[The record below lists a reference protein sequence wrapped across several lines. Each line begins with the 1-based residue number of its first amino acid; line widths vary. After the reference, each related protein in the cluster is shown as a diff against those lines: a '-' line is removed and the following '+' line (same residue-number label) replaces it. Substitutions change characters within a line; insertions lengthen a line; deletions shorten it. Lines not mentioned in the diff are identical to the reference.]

1 MEGVNFM
8 HKYTGGIAIVGMAC
22 RFPDAI
28 NYNQFWNNIRNGVQS
43 VKDIPQER
51 WDNDQ
56 FYSDDINT
64 PNKMNIRQ
72 MAMLKG
78 IDLFDH
84 NFFNTS
90 PREAK
95 NMDPQQRIL
104 LEEAWH
110 CIEDSGISLELLQ
123 QAVTSVFVGVI
134 NTEYRHI
141 ITENEA
147 DIDSYMNLGTFESVL
162 ANRISHIFN
171 FSGASM
177 PVNSACA
184 ASLVAVHDAMRSL
197 RLGDSDYALVGGV
210 NVALDP
216 GRYISYSKARM
227 LSPDGK
233 CKTFDKDANGFVPG
247 EGVGVLLLQRLENAQ
262 SQGNYI
268 YGVLKGS
275 NVNHSG
281 KTASIT
287 APSVAAQK
295 DLILGAYEDAKISPD
310 TVSYIEAH
318 GTGTNLGDPIEMEA
332 LIQLFQEYTNRK
344 QYCKV
349 GSVKTNIG
357 HLESA
362 SGIAGL
368 IKVVMMMRYRKIAPT
383 LNCNNINP
391 IIDFESSPF
400 CLANELV
407 DWHPTQGHLPLRA
420 GVSSFG
426 FSGVNSHVLVEEYT
440 NHAITKVTE
449 KDDEIFILSAKT
461 AKSLEGQIEE
471 WQSFVE
477 EDIFKNNNL
486 KDICATLQT
495 GRGAFAYR
503 YGVQINSK
511 DELMSQLKNATISNV
526 EDKPWHLCIG
536 EVDLT
541 GYSEEIEKLI
551 NGNYRFNKHLTHVLS
566 LVDSKEFWNKHWRNE
581 VRSQYSFAVYY
592 AYVQMLMEIDF
603 IPDLIS
609 SKQSGLWV
617 SMAIS
622 NILKLEDVLDI
633 LSGKKGEEKVAFY
646 RPTMPFYDLVD
657 NKVVLPWHFNEDYL
671 LQLRSRLFEDENLYL
686 KYVPTYIEKA
696 RLLLTSQFTFKRY
709 IEEWN
714 EYTKKELGLDLI
726 LFLYDDS
733 LLHVKS
739 KEKGIK
745 RLLLM
750 TIMSSLNKL
759 NLKWGLSEKKQFEH
773 DAFYELL
780 HLTIDEVL
788 TKQRFLQ
795 FLMGSNIH
803 YREIAESLNERQSN
817 LNRDREYPLA
827 KALNKRVTEFGNASK
842 WLLSAISETNI
853 HVNEDMHNIVLANH
867 NNRTYDSVSCGIN
880 LNMKSTFL
888 QLWQK
893 GVNIEWNRLYEQE
906 DFQKVPLPVYN
917 YTRRSFWPSNGNKS
931 VPQPIKKDSPNDGH
945 SVRTYYQTIW
955 KETDLRAE
963 MSPDKFKGTL
973 LLFDD
978 QTKLFDTLDEQLKS
992 NLEAQII
999 LVQPGTKFVDK
1010 GNNKYEINPMQQED
1024 FTQLFNH
1031 LKHRMLIPSAFIHH
1045 TSYTTSFAEENILR
1059 QQLYLGFYPLYYM
1072 TQAFMNYK
1080 LDKITLLTLSAKNT
1094 FHPQPQHEA
1103 LSSYIKTIQQENPSY
1118 TCKYVQIDSSY
1129 ELADWSQ
1136 IIWNELFISGD
1147 TANHIQYTKNKRL
1160 IKRFE
1165 EVEVENQRTSHIQLH
1180 EDGAYIITGGLGGLG
1195 LIIAEHLTKQSKVSL
1210 VLTGRSPLDKVKEQQ
1225 IDKLRRLCTNV
1236 TYIQA
1241 DVSDKSD
1248 VIKLIKQVKKQFNC
1262 IRGIIHSAGL
1272 HKSGIIMNKTIDEIE
1287 EVLAPKVW
1295 GTFYLDAY
1303 TKDEPLDFF
1312 VMFSSIVSVVG
1323 EVGLSDYAYA
1333 NSFMDH
1339 YTEWREMQRQKQQRS
1354 GKTLSISWPIWE
1366 EGGIQLSKIVN
1377 QQFFEQTGLNP
1388 LPAQQGTQFFH
1399 NLTFNAATSTHCLV
1413 GYGDKNKVQYFLDKH
1428 FGQEKVLV
1436 QEEQQVQHEQVDL
1449 DLLYEKTSHLL
1460 KTIIAEELGVAV
1472 EEIDLEVTFEE
1483 YGIDSIMIH
1492 HFNARLESEFGSISK
1507 TLFFE
1512 YRCLKDLIDYF
1523 VQNNVQLLV
1532 SHFGLNIEESL
1543 VNIEEQQVIV
1553 NSEIQNDKASEAQI
1567 QKAEHDERPKVPI
1580 NKRYQNDDIAI
1591 VGVAGRYPGA
1601 NNLDEF
1607 WNNLVSGKDCI
1618 TEIPISRWDYRDYY
1632 DPNPDKADEGKIYC
1646 KWGGFLENVD
1656 FFDPLLFNISPREAE
1671 RMDPQERIW
1680 LQTVW
1685 STLEDAGYTRD
1696 QLRKYVDHKD
1706 QADIGVFV
1714 GVTTNSYQLI
1724 GLESWR
1730 NGDNRIPHSLPW
1742 SLANRVSYIFNFNGP
1757 SMPVDTACSSSLTAI
1772 HLACESIRKGES
1784 SVAVAGGVNL
1794 LLHPMEYAFRCQKR
1808 MLSPTGRCHSFGEK
1822 GDGYVPG
1829 EGVGA
1834 ILLKPLHDAVADGD
1848 HIYAVIKGTAI
1859 NHGGRTNGYTVPNPK
1874 AQADV
1879 ITQALEKSNVDP
1891 QEISYIEAHGTGTSL
1906 GDPIEITGLTQA
1918 FNSYTGLKQ
1927 YCSLGSVKS
1936 NIGHLEAAAG
1946 ISGLTK
1952 ILLQMKYKQLVPA
1965 LHAEKINPNIDLQ
1978 NTPFY
1983 VQKHFTEWKQP
1994 VITQDNETKIY
2005 PRIAGISSFGA
2016 GGANAHVILE
2026 EYSVADSNILSR
2038 NNTHSSYVIVLSSQN
2053 EDRLKENVKSL
2064 YQFLARDLDNVPHA
2078 IDKNDLIHRIDQDL
2092 LDIFEEIFN
2101 VSKESLPELDFGDYF
2116 VDPIHLKQLAD
2127 RMNEEFGFEILPS
2140 LFSEFNVLRDLA
2152 EYLYTEYKT
2161 KLQSYYKDN
2170 LLNNKNVKTADRISL
2185 ADVAYTLQVGREE
2198 MDERFAVVVS
2208 DMEDL
2213 METLY
2218 EFYNGRTLPKV
2229 YRGDVQRDKKRFS
2242 LLTTGR
2248 AGKEFLKII
2257 VQDNEWDQLAKLW
2270 ASGIKINWELL
2281 YSKYQP
2287 KRISLPSYPF
2297 AQESY
2302 WLSNQ
2307 KSHSTNQVQKLHP
2320 LLDQNLSHFYGQ
2332 KYGTTLQK
2340 NKFFVSDHVIMGE
2353 NVFPAAAMLE
2363 MARAAGE
2370 FAEDRK
2376 VHKIINVVWPE
2387 RITVGQEHQKVYIG
2401 LRTNDEGGADFKIT
2415 SSERNTTE
2423 HLHSEGR
2430 IEFSEE
2436 NGSSSEFIDIEA
2448 ISNRCTQKIFKQQYY
2463 NRLNEIG
2470 LQYGPCFQAIQSVS
2484 YGKNEAVA
2492 HLLLPDE
2499 LSNNPESSLE
2509 SLVLHPSLID
2519 GALQSSLVLLN
2530 EAMINHTVLPFA
2542 IGEMKII
2549 RPLKE
2554 ECYAYATLHEK
2565 QPGNGIY
2572 RMNVNITDQQ
2582 GQILVKVQDFTL
2594 RISRQGVKKR
2604 EEVLKLFQSLERNEI
2619 DIADVERLVEGY
2631 YEKSYVFE

>member
-1 MEGVNFM
+1 M
-8 HKYTGGIAIVGMAC
+8 HKNTGDIAIVGMAC
-22 RFPDAI
+22 HFPDAI
-28 NYNQFWNNIRNGVQS
+28 NYNQFWNNIQNGVQS
-43 VKDIPQER
+43 VKDIPQKK
-51 WDNDQ
+51 WDNEQ

-64 PNKMNIRQ
+64 PNKMNIRK
-72 MAMLKG
+72 MATIEG
-78 IDLFDH
+78 GDLFDH
-84 NFFNTS
+84 NFFNIS

-104 LEEAWH
+104 LEESWH

-123 QAVTSVFVGVI
+123 KAVTSVFVGVI

-141 ITENEA
+141 VTENGA

-197 RLGDSDYALVGGV
+197 RLGDSDYSLVGGV

-247 EGVGVLLLQRLENAQ
+247 EGVGVLLLQRLEDAQ
-262 SQGNYI
+262 SEGNYI

-295 DLILGAYEDAKISPD
+295 KLISGAYADAKISPD
-310 TVSYIEAH
+310 TVSYIETH
-318 GTGTNLGDPIEMEA
+318 GTGTTLGDPIEMEA
-332 LIQLFQEYTNRK
+332 LIQLFQQYTNRK
-344 QYCKV
+344 QYCNV

-368 IKVVMMMRYRKIAPT
+368 IKVLMMMRYRKIAPT
-383 LNCNNINP
+383 LNCNQLNP
-391 IIDFESSPF
+391 IINFESSPF

-407 DWHPTQGHLPLRA
+407 DWQPTQEQLPLRA

-426 FSGVNSHVLVEEYT
+426 FSGVNCHVLVEEYT
-440 NHAITKVTE
+440 HHETPKVTE

-477 EDIFKNNNL
+477 EDIFKNNYL

-495 GRGAFAYR
+495 GRGAYPYR
-503 YGVQINSK
+503 YGVQISSK
-511 DELMSQLKNATISNV
+511 DELKSYLKNVTFSNV
-526 EDKPWHLCIG
+526 EDKPWNLCIG
-536 EVDLT
+536 EADLT

-551 NGNYRFNKHLTHVLS
+551 NGNHMFNKHLTHVLS
-566 LVDSKEFWNKHWRNE
+566 LVDNKEFWNKHWGNE
-581 VRSQYSFAVYY
+581 YRSQYSFAVYY
-592 AYVQMLMEIDF
+592 AYVQTLMELGF

-609 SKQSGLWV
+609 SKQSGIWV
-617 SMAIS
+617 SLAIS
-622 NILKLEDVLDI
+622 NILKLEDVLDV

-646 RPTMPFYDLVD
+646 RPTMPFYDSVHK
-657 NKVVLPWHFNEDYL
+657 KVILPWYFNEDYL
-671 LQLRSRLFEDENLYL
+671 LQLQSRLFEDENLYL
-686 KYVPTYIEKA
+686 NYVPTYIEKA

-714 EYTKKELGLDLI
+714 ELTKKELGLDII

-733 LLHVKS
+733 LLDVTS

-750 TIMSSLNKL
+750 IIMSSLNKL

-780 HLTIDEVL
+780 HLIIDGVL

-795 FLMGSNIH
+795 FLMGSNTH
-803 YREIAESLNERQSN
+803 DKEIAESLNQRQNN
-817 LNRDREYPLA
+817 LNREREYPLA
-827 KALNKRVTEFGNASK
+827 KALNQNITEVGNVSK
-842 WLLSAISETNI
+842 WLLSAINETNI
-853 HVNEDMHNIVLANH
+853 HVVKEDMNNIVLKSH
-867 NNRTYDSVSCGIN
+867 NNDRTYDSVSYGIS
-880 LNMKSTFL
+880 LDMKSTLL

-893 GVNIEWNRLYEQE
+893 GVNIEWNILYEQE
-906 DFQKVPLPVYN
+906 TFRKVPLPVYN
-917 YTRRSFWPSNGNKS
+917 YTRRSFWPSNENKS
-931 VPQPIKKDSPNDGH
+931 VPQPINTVTPNEEH
-945 SVRTYYQTIW
+945 SVMTYHQTVW
-955 KETDLRAE
+955 KETDLKAE

-978 QTKLFDTLDEQLKS
+978 QTELFDMLDNQLKS
-992 NLEAQII
+992 NSEAQTI
-999 LVQPGTKFVDK
+999 LVQPGTKFMDK
-1010 GNNKYEINPMQQED
+1010 GSNKYEINPIQQED
-1024 FTQLFNH
+1024 YTKLFNQ
-1031 LKHRMLIPSAFIHH
+1031 LKQRNLIPFTFVHH
-1045 TSYTTSFAEENILR
+1045 TSHTKSFAEENILR
-1059 QQLYLGFYPLYYM
+1059 QQLYYGFYSLYYM
-1072 TQAFMNYK
+1072 TQAFMKCK
-1080 LDKITLLTLSAKNT
+1080 LDKITLLTLAAKNT
-1094 FHPQPQHEA
+1094 SHPQPQHEA

-1129 ELADWSQ
+1129 EQPDWSKV
-1136 IIWNELFISGD
+1136 IWNELFIAGD
-1147 TANHIQYTKNKRL
+1147 TANDIQYTSNKRY
-1160 IKRFE
+1160 IKRLE
-1165 EVEVENQRTSHIQLH
+1165 EVEVDNQRTSQIQLH
-1180 EDGAYIITGGLGGLG
+1180 TDGAYIITGGLGGLG
-1195 LIIAEHLTKQSKVSL
+1195 LIIAEHLAKQSSVSL
-1210 VLTGRSPLDKVKEQQ
+1210 VLTGRSPLDKAKENQ
-1225 IDKLRRLCTNV
+1225 INKIKKLCTNV
-1236 TYIQA
+1236 TYIQV

-1248 VIKLIKQVKKQFNC
+1248 VSMLIKQVKKQFNC
-1262 IRGIIHSAGL
+1262 IRGIIHSAGV
-1272 HKSGIIMNKTIDEIE
+1272 HKSGIIMHKTIDEIE

-1295 GTFYLDAY
+1295 GTFYLDEY

-1339 YTEWREMQRQKQQRS
+1339 YTKWREMHRQKQQRS

-1366 EGGIQLSKIVN
+1366 KGGIQLSKVIN
-1377 QQFFEQTGLNP
+1377 KQFFEQTGLNP
-1388 LPAQQGTQFFH
+1388 LPAQKGIQFFN
-1399 NLTFNAATSTHCLV
+1399 NLTFNVATLSHCLV

-1436 QEEQQVQHEQVDL
+1436 QEEQQEQNELVDL
-1449 DLLYEKTSHLL
+1449 ELLYEKTAYLF
-1460 KTIIAEELGVAV
+1460 KTIIAEELGGAV

-1532 SHFGLNIEESL
+1532 THFGLNLEDSS
-1543 VNIEEQQVIV
+1543 VNIEQQQLVV
-1553 NSEIQNDKASEAQI
+1553 NSKLQNDKASEAQI
-1567 QKAEHDERPKVPI
+1567 QKAEYDEKTNIPI
-1580 NKRYQNDDIAI
+1580 KRKYQIDDIAI

-1607 WNNLVSGKDCI
+1607 WDNLVTGKGCV

-1646 KWGGFLENVD
+1646 KWGGFLENID

-1671 RMDPQERIW
+1671 SMDPQERLW

-1696 QLRKYVDHKD
+1696 QLRKYVAHKD

-1730 NGDNRIPHSLPW
+1730 DGDNRLPHSLPW

-1772 HLACESIRKGES
+1772 HLACESLRKGEA

-1808 MLSPTGRCHSFGEK
+1808 MLSPTGRCHSFGEE

-1848 HIYAVIKGTAI
+1848 QIYAVIKGTAI

-1879 ITQALEKSNVDP
+1879 ITQALKKSNVDP

-1906 GDPIEITGLTQA
+1906 GDPIEINGLTQA
-1918 FNSYTGLKQ
+1918 FNSYRGLKQ
-1927 YCSLGSVKS
+1927 YCSVGSVKS

-1952 ILLQMKYKQLVPA
+1952 ILLQMKYKQLVPS
-1965 LHAEKINPNIDLQ
+1965 LHAEKINPNINLQ
-1978 NTPFY
+1978 DTPFY
-1983 VQKHFTEWKQP
+1983 VQKHFTKWKQP
-1994 VITQDNETKIY
+1994 VITQGNENKIC

-2026 EYSVADSNILSR
+2026 EYSVPDSNLL
-2038 NNTHSSYVIVLSSQN
+2038 NKDNKPSSYVIALSSQN

-2064 YQFLARDLDNVPHA
+2064 YQFLARDLENVPHA
-2078 IDKNDLIHRIDQDL
+2078 IDKENLIHRIEQDL
-2092 LDIFEEIFN
+2092 LDIIAEILKM
-2101 VSKESLPELDFGDYF
+2101 SKESFPESDFGDYF
-2116 VDPIHLKQLAD
+2116 VDPLHLKQLAD
-2127 RMNEEFGFEILPS
+2127 RINEEFEFEISPS
-2140 LFSEFNVLRDLA
+2140 LFSEFNVLTDLA
-2152 EYLYTEYKT
+2152 EYLYNEYKN
-2161 KLQSYYKDN
+2161 KLQSYYRDSS
-2170 LLNNKNVKTADRISL
+2170 LHNKKVKIADRLSL
-2185 ADVAYTLQVGREE
+2185 SDVAYTLQVGREE

-2213 METLY
+2213 MGTLY
-2218 EFYNGRTLPKV
+2218 DFYNGHTLPNV
-2229 YRGDVQRDKKRFS
+2229 YTGNVQRDKDRFS
-2242 LLTTGR
+2242 LFTKGR
-2248 AGKEFLKII
+2248 AGQEFLKML
-2257 VQDNEWDQLAKLW
+2257 VQDNEWDQLAPLW
-2270 ASGIKINWELL
+2270 ASGVNINWNLL
-2281 YSKYQP
+2281 YSKHQP
-2287 KRISLPSYPF
+2287 KRVSLPSYPF

-2302 WLSNQ
+2302 WLRNQ
-2307 KSHSTNQVQKLHP
+2307 KSHSPNQVQKLHP
-2320 LLDQNLSHFYGQ
+2320 LLDQNLSNFYEQ
-2332 KYGTTLQK
+2332 RFSTQLQK
-2340 NKFFVSDHVIMGE
+2340 DKFYVSDHLIMGE

-2370 FAEDRK
+2370 FAGDRK
-2376 VHKIINVVWPE
+2376 VHKITKVVWPE
-2387 RITVGQEHQKVYIG
+2387 RITVGQEDQNIYIG
-2401 LRTNDEGGADFKIT
+2401 LRTNEGGADFTIT
-2415 SSERNTTE
+2415 SSERNNSD

-2430 IEFSEE
+2430 VEFSEG
-2436 NGSSSEFIDIEA
+2436 NGLSTEIIDLKA
-2448 ISNRCTQKIFKQQYY
+2448 ISNRCTQKISKQLYY
-2463 NRLNEIG
+2463 NRLKEIG

-2484 YGKNEAVA
+2484 YGKNEVIA
-2492 HLLLPDE
+2492 HLFLPEE
-2499 LSNNPESSLE
+2499 LSNNPETSLE
-2509 SLVLHPSLID
+2509 SFLLHPSLVD
-2519 GALQSSLVLLN
+2519 GALQSSLVLIN
-2530 EAMINHTVLPFA
+2530 EAMIDHTVLPFA
-2542 IGEMKII
+2542 IGEMTII

-2554 ECYAYATLHEK
+2554 ECFAYATLHEK

-2582 GQILVKVQDFTL
+2582 GQILVKVKDFTL
-2594 RISRQGVKKR
+2594 RISRQGVNKR

-2619 DIADVERLVEGY
+2619 DIADVERLVGGY
-2631 YEKSYVFE
+2631 YEKSYTFE